1 MKLRFKS
8 AVIPLKQTHFSNR
21 HLTTFF
27 FFLSSSVMN
36 NVKVSKVTLVSDERV
51 PSLFHFSFL
60 FFFYHRCFVVF
71 IFSSRPFYD
80 HQVLASGRL
89 RDVLFSRSYYYFF
102 PPLRSW
108 QWKNDTIVNTKLSLS
123 ELQASSN

>member
-60 FFFYHRCFVVF
+60 FLFLSSLL
-71 IFSSRPFYD
+71 FSSSLHDLFMTTRCWHLEDYAMFYSAG
-80 HQVLASGRL
+80 VIIIF
-89 RDVLFSRSYYYFF
+89 FSLYEVDNE
-102 PPLRSW
+102 
-108 QWKNDTIVNTKLSLS
+108 KNDTIVNTKLSLS